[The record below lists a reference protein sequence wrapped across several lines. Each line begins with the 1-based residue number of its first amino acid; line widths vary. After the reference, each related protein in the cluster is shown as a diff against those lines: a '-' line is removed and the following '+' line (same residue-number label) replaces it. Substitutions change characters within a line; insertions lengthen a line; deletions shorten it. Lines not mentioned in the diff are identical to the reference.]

1 MQETVQPLVDAL
13 SGALPGI
20 LGALAILVVGWIVA
34 TALAA
39 ATRGLLRRTQ
49 LDERVAGWLGAE
61 RAARDG
67 VAEPASKG
75 VFFVVALVS
84 VVGAL
89 QVLGLTL
96 VTEPINGFLDEVVG
110 FLPRLLGARLLLL
123 AAWILARM
131 ARALVSGALS
141 RAGVD
146 RRMEEAAGR
155 ETAPVSASIGEAS
168 QWIVLLLFLPAVVG
182 VLGMEGVLAPL
193 RGMTGEVLGVLPN
206 LLGAAIILAV
216 GWFLARVL
224 RRVVTGLTAS
234 AGVDRMAERAGI
246 ARGEASMRTS
256 ELLGLVTYGLVLIP
270 VILAA
275 LHTLE
280 LAALT
285 APTTAL
291 LSTLMGAIPSLLA
304 AALIVSIGYVV
315 GKVVGP
321 IVGGVLAGV
330 GFDRLPAAIGLS
342 ERTTGGRPWSQV
354 AGTLVLVAIVLFAAI
369 EAAEVLGF
377 TALGTALA
385 GIGAFA
391 GRALV
396 GLVILLVGMF
406 LAGLVGNAVAGSR
419 LPHAR
424 ILGGV
429 ARAAVLVVAGAM
441 ALTEAG
447 LATEVV
453 NLTFG
458 LLLGAVAVAA
468 ALAFGLG
475 GREAAA
481 RTLSD
486 LRTERGPD
494 GDDTRPPLAH

>member
-13 SGALPGI
+13 SGSVPGI

-34 TALAA
+34 AGLAA

-49 LDERVAGWLGAE
+49 LDERMAGWLGAE

-67 VAEPASKG
+67 VAVPASKG
-75 VFFVVALVS
+75 VFFVVALIS

-110 FLPRLLGARLLLL
+110 FLPRVLGAGLLLL
-123 AAWILARM
+123 VAWILARV
-131 ARALVSGALS
+131 ARALVTGALS

-146 RRMEEAAGR
+146 DRFREESGR
-155 ETAPVSASIGEAS
+155 EAAPVSASIGEAS

-182 VLGMEGVLAPL
+182 VLGMDGVLAPL
-193 RGMTGEVLGVLPN
+193 RGMTGELLGVLPN

-224 RRVVTGLTAS
+224 RRVVAGLTAS
-234 AGVDRMAERAGI
+234 AGVDRVAERAGI
-246 ARGEASMRTS
+246 APREGGMRTS
-256 ELLGLVTYGLVLIP
+256 DLLGLVTYGLVLIP

-280 LAALT
+280 LDALT

-291 LSTLMGAIPSLLA
+291 LSSLMGAIPSLLA
-304 AALIVSIGYVV
+304 ATLIVSIGYVV
-315 GKVVGP
+315 GKVLAP
-321 IVGGVLAGV
+321 IVSGILAGA
-330 GFDRLPAAIGLS
+330 GFDRLPAAIGLGDRAS
-342 ERTTGGRPWSQV
+342 GRRPWSQV
-354 AGTLVLVAIVLFAAI
+354 AGTVVLVAVVLFAAI

-377 TALGTALA
+377 LALGTALA
-385 GIGAFA
+385 AIGAFA
-391 GRALV
+391 ARALV

-406 LAGLVGNAVAGSR
+406 LAGVVGGAVDGSR

-424 ILGGV
+424 VLGGV
-429 ARAAVLVVAGAM
+429 ARAAVLLVAGAM

-481 RTLSD
+481 RTLAD
-486 LRTERGPD
+486 LRERRSADPG
-494 GDDTRPPLAH
+494 DTRPPMTH